1 MSERP
6 DLAAMLGP
14 LVRALTA
21 LEEPVLAR
29 YGLSM
34 WGYAVLCGL
43 DGREVRRQATLARS
57 IGADKTRIIGVL
69 DDLQDAGLIDRTPDP
84 ADRRVYLL
92 ALTEEG
98 SRVQAA
104 AQGDIQRREDAL
116 LAHLDAGDRAAFLRA
131 LQTLAA
137 LPRED
142 ITALADDPV
151 ER

>member
-14 LVRALTA
+14 LVRALTE
-21 LEEPVLAR
+21 LEGPLLAR

-92 ALTEEG
+92 SLTAEG

-104 AQGDIQRREDAL
+104 AQADIQRREDAL
-116 LAHLDAGDRAAFLRA
+116 LGHLDEGDRAAFLRA

-142 ITALADDPV
+142 ITALAED
-151 ER
+151 